1 MIIRVILFVFLNFF
15 ALGIGGFFTGMGVS
29 SSWYMEL
36 AKAPWTPPGWVFG
49 FAWTSIMFCF
59 SFYMA
64 FLWKEVEEK
73 FRLILLYSIQWI
85 LNVSWNPAFFY
96 YHHTSF
102 SMLIITLLTILIA
115 FIILSYRRPLGWKS
129 VLLLPYLVWLLIA
142 SSLNGYIVVWNR

>member
-1 MIIRVILFVFLNFF
+1 
-15 ALGIGGFFTGMGVS
+15 
-29 SSWYMEL
+29 
-36 AKAPWTPPGWVFG
+36 
-49 FAWTSIMFCF
+49 MFCF

-96 YHHTSF
+96 YHQTGF

-142 SSLNGYIVVWNR
+142 SSLNGYIVVWN